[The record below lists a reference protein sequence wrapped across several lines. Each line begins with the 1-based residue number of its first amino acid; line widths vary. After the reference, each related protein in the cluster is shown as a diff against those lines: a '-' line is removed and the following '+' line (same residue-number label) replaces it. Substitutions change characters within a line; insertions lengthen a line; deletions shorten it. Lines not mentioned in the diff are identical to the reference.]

1 MSLLPARDRWLH
13 PMHLTGWRMAIAL
26 VTAGA
31 ADALQVFLTTTP
43 FASQAIDI
51 LAAVIVTVAIGFHL
65 LLLPAFIIELL
76 PFVNDLPTWTGCV
89 LAVIA
94 LRRREERARVK

>member
-1 MSLLPARDRWLH
+1 MRLLPTLDRWLH
-13 PMHLTGWRMAIAL
+13 PVHLTRGRMAVAL
-26 VTAGA
+26 IVAVA
-31 ADALQVFLTTTP
+31 ADALQVLLTTTP
-43 FASQAIDI
+43 FASQAIDV
-51 LAAVIVTVAIGFHL
+51 LAAVLVMVAVGFHV
-65 LLLPAFIIELL
+65 LLLPTFIIELV